1 VVSGTR
7 RFRRRTWRR
16 WLVPL
21 SLVAFLLLRVGLDWW
36 HGGADRPTD
45 VVLPE
50 GLYQVVRVV
59 DGDTLLVKRPRGE
72 AAADPEDVVLRVRL
86 LGIDCPES
94 VKPGHPVEPW
104 ALESSRFT
112 RDFVSGNLV
121 RLRFDKRRIDK
132 YHRRLAY
139 VFVGEKMLNE
149 ELLRAGL
156 ARVMVFPGDSESIAR
171 GLRSAQAEAR
181 ANARGIWSP

>member
-1 VVSGTR
+1 MVSGTR

-21 SLVAFLLLRVGLDWW
+21 SLVGFLLLRVGLDWW
-36 HGGADRPTD
+36 HGSADHPAD

-59 DGDTLLVKRPRGE
+59 DGDTLLVKRPQDDG
-72 AAADPEDVVLRVRL
+72 ASDADENVLRVRL

-112 RDFVSGNLV
+112 RDFVSGHLV

-139 VFVGEKMLNE
+139 VFVGEQMLNE

-171 GLRSAQAEAR
+171 VLRAAQAEAR
-181 ANARGIWSP
+181 DNARGIWSH

>member
-1 VVSGTR
+1 MV
-7 RFRRRTWRR
+7 
-16 WLVPL
+16 
-21 SLVAFLLLRVGLDWW
+21 LL
-36 HGGADRPTD
+36 
-45 VVLPE
+45 E

-59 DGDTLLVKRPRGE
+59 DGDTLLVKWRGAE
-72 AAADPEDVVLRVRL
+72 GIADPEAAGTAGPDDGVLRVRL

-94 VKPGHPVEPW
+94 VKPGHPIEPW
-104 ALESSRFT
+104 ALDSSRFT

-139 VFVGEKMLNE
+139 VFVGEQMLNE

-171 GLRSAQAEAR
+171 RLRAAQAEAR

>member
-1 VVSGTR
+1 MVSGTR
-7 RFRRRTWRR
+7 RFRRRTYRR
-16 WLVPL
+16 WIVPL
-21 SLVAFLLLRVGLDWW
+21 ALVAFLLLRLGQDWW
-36 HGGADRPTD
+36 HGGGDHPRD

-59 DGDTLLVKRPRGE
+59 DGDTLLVKRP
-72 AAADPEDVVLRVRL
+72 AAEGTADPDDVVLRVRI

-104 ALESSRFT
+104 ALDSSRFT
-112 RDFVSGNLV
+112 RDFVSGNPV

-139 VFVGEKMLNE
+139 VFVGERMLNE

-156 ARVMVFPGDSESIAR
+156 ARVMVFPGDSETIAR
-171 GLRSAQAEAR
+171 GLRAAQAEAR

>member
-1 VVSGTR
+1 MASGTR

-21 SLVAFLLLRVGLDWW
+21 SLVAFLLVRVGLDRWP
-36 HGGADRPTD
+36 GEADRPVD
-45 VVLPE
+45 VDLPE

-59 DGDTLLVKRPRGE
+59 DGDTLLLQPPRG
-72 AAADPEDVVLRVRL
+72 AVGADSAPGVLRVRL

-94 VKPGHPVEPW
+94 VKPGNPVEPW
-104 ALESSRFT
+104 ALEASHFT
-112 RDFVSGNLV
+112 REFVSGNLV
-121 RLRFDKRRIDK
+121 RLRFDKRRMDK

-171 GLRSAQAEAR
+171 GLRAAQAEAR
-181 ANARGIWSP
+181 RSARGIWSS